1 MSKAKKISL
10 SAMLERLQAM
20 MRYKHPE
27 VAFNALLYGWRVAN
41 RHTSAWLMNK
51 RKGDLLSYELAKDF
65 AVYCLDAD
73 WQKMM
78 PK

>member
-10 SAMLERLQAM
+10 SDMVERLQAM
-20 MRYKHPE
+20 MRYKYPE
-27 VAFNALLYGWRVAN
+27 LAINALLYGWRVAN
-41 RHTSAWLMNK
+41 GHTTAWLMNVRK
-51 RKGDLLSYELAKDF
+51 RDLLSFELAKDF
-65 AVYCLDAD
+65 AAYCLDVD

>member
-1 MSKAKKISL
+1 
-10 SAMLERLQAM
+10 MLERLQAM

-41 RHTSAWLMNK
+41 GHTTAWLMYK
-51 RKGDLLSYELAKDF
+51 RKADLLSYDLAKNF
-65 AVYCLDAD
+65 AVYCLDVD